1 MSIPNE
7 NQLSSQQIVA
17 PSQRKGQRLQDYKR
31 RSQHFQVRL
40 DSELAKQLQHYAD
53 AHHDGVKNPALKM
66 ILSRFFNGK

>member
-1 MSIPNE
+1 MSIPDE
-7 NQLSSQQIVA
+7 SQLSSQQIVT

-53 AHHDGVKNPALKM
+53 AHHDGVKNAALKM